1 MNFMNDFK
9 LERISDIYPDCMA
22 DFDVIMDEKV
32 TLKQFIDIVLT
43 KRKNEWGNISI
54 GNKRLKYSWGNLE
67 NNISDVFS
75 DKELNTTI
83 FDVSAYG
90 GYSLMNYKIML

>member
-1 MNFMNDFK
+1 MDNFK

-22 DFDVIMDEKV
+22 DFDVIMNEKV

-54 GNKRLKYSWGNLE
+54 GNKNLKYNLGIPE

-75 DKELNTTI
+75 DKELNTII

-90 GYSLMNYKIML
+90 GYSLMNYTIIL

>member
-1 MNFMNDFK
+1 MDNFK

-22 DFDVIMDEKV
+22 DFDVIMNEKV

-54 GNKRLKYSWGNLE
+54 GNKILKYNLGIPE

-75 DKELNTTI
+75 DKELNTII

-90 GYSLMNYKIML
+90 GYSLMNYTIIL

>member
-1 MNFMNDFK
+1 MNNFK

-54 GNKRLKYSWGNLE
+54 GNKILKYSCGNLE

-90 GYSLMNYKIML
+90 GYSLMNYTIIL